1 MLKAV
6 LFDLDNTLIH
16 FSERMFFESYLSKV
30 PKAFADIMP
39 RDVFVGKL
47 LSSTQALMRNNGEM
61 LNVDYFM
68 NLFSA
73 GYEERRSEL
82 WSRFMTFYETEYDQ
96 FKAIM
101 SRSHGVQEVI
111 LRLKENGVK
120 IVIASNPIWPLNVQM
135 KRLSWAGLEDI
146 EFDLV
151 THIGNMSYCKPHIE
165 YYQEVCQRID
175 EGPEVCLMVGN
186 DPVNDMV
193 VSKIGMRTYLVTEG
207 ATDESALELSRS
219 VRIETPGEIPEPDF
233 KGPLSRVPDAVE
245 ALLGKN
251 RG

>member
-1 MLKAV
+1 MLTAV
-6 LFDLDNTLIH
+6 LFDLDNTLIR
-16 FSERMFFESYLSKV
+16 FSERVFFDSYLSKV

-39 RDVFVGKL
+39 AGIFIEKL
-47 LSSTQALMRNNGEM
+47 LLSTQALMHNNGEM
-61 LNVDYFM
+61 SNADYFM

-73 GYEERRSEL
+73 GYEERRDEL

-101 SRSHGVQEVI
+101 SV
-111 LRLKENGVK
+111 LPGVK
-120 IVIASNPIWPLNVQM
+120 AVFLKLRENRVKLVIASNPIWPLNVQM
-135 KRLSWAGLEDI
+135 KRLAWAGLEDI

-151 THIGNMSYCKPHIE
+151 THIGNMSHCKPRIE
-165 YYQEVCQRID
+165 YYQEVCQKID

-186 DPVNDMV
+186 DPVKDMV
-193 VSKIGMRTYLVTEG
+193 VSKIGMKTYLVTEG

-219 VRIETPGEIPEPDF
+219 VRTETPGEIPEPDF
-233 KGPLSRVPDAVE
+233 KGPLSCVPDAVE
-245 ALLGKN
+245 ALFRNK

>member
-6 LFDLDNTLIH
+6 LFDLDNTLIR

-30 PKAFADIMP
+30 PKAFTDIMP
-39 RDVFVGKL
+39 AETFVEKL
-47 LSSTQALMRNNGEM
+47 LSSTQTLMRNNGEM

-73 GYEERRSEL
+73 GYEERRDEL
-82 WSRFMTFYETEYDQ
+82 WSRFMTFYDTEYDQ

-101 SRSHGVQEVI
+101 TMSPGVKEVI
-111 LRLKENGVK
+111 LSLGESGVK
-120 IVIASNPIWPLNVQM
+120 LVIASNPIWPLNVQM

-151 THIGNMSYCKPHIE
+151 THIGNMSYCKPHVE
-165 YYQEVCQRID
+165 YYQEVCQKID
-175 EGPEVCLMVGN
+175 ESPEVCLMVGN

-219 VRIETPGEIPEPDF
+219 VRTETPGEIPEPDF